1 MPRLLKRSIGLMALG
16 LIAHGVHA
24 QVLVTEE
31 EAAQSR
37 AAPMLPVAR
46 SPLPPNAP
54 VIKLLAPDTAAA
66 ITSPTRIELRF
77 EPGPQASIRPES
89 FKVFYGA
96 FKLDITS
103 RLMAQS
109 KVSAQ
114 GIDVS
119 EARLPKG
126 SHRLMLEIQDSA
138 GRTGSRSLSFVV
150 E

>member
-1 MPRLLKRSIGLMALG
+1 M
-16 LIAHGVHA
+16 
-24 QVLVTEE
+24 
-31 EAAQSR
+31 
-37 AAPMLPVAR
+37 
-46 SPLPPNAP
+46 
-54 VIKLLAPDTAAA
+54 
-66 ITSPTRIELRF
+66 
-77 EPGPQASIRPES
+77 
-89 FKVFYGA
+89 FYGA